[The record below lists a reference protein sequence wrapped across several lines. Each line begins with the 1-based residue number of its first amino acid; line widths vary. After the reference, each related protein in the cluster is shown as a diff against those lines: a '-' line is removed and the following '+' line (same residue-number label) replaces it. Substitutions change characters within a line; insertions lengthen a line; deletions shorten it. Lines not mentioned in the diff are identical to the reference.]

1 MKRYIYIY
9 ISLTIFTLLL
19 SSCVHRE
26 DAVKWQLKDR
36 VLSYYKDS
44 FPNNDKYNAALF
56 LLENMD
62 AHYSVYNEG
71 INGFYSFM
79 DSVFQLPV
87 QDDGFYNRMYDK
99 AIGLYGR
106 EMVQNQILVPD
117 TRAVTPKYLIANID
131 SAYSMWN
138 AKWAGEYSFEHFC
151 NYVLPYRVCHEP
163 ISDWREKYMKEG
175 LRKVMKLYDS
185 QFNHTYI
192 YGTYAAINKDIH
204 AAVYYPKGYVPDF
217 PAAMLDN
224 IQVGTCRTFTDL
236 NIARFRSIGVPVA
249 KDFVPQWGSR
259 SMNHEWVVLLPNEDL
274 CLPFGPNEK
283 LSDHFFGRED
293 HTLPKVF
300 RYMYAKQKELL
311 PLLNSGEVVPP
322 LFNTPCIM
330 DVTDSYTHTT
340 DVVIKPFD
348 DACRKKKEYFYVA
361 VFDNVGWQ
369 IVDWGKRK
377 GNKITFRNLGRKI
390 VYLPVDYTSDET
402 IEPIAYPF
410 AIDEDGNVKTIVVDT
425 LNRQRVRLTRKYRYT
440 KWQKELCRRTQEGRF
455 QVASK
460 EDFSDS
466 ITIATIGKI
475 TESRFYDLKTDY
487 EGSYRYFRYLAPD
500 GSYGNM
506 AEVEMYDEQGK
517 QPAIKQMF
525 GRRYAVNGHKLENI
539 FDGDVLTFYSRQFP
553 DDSWAAVEFEE
564 PQHIS
569 EVRFLPRNDDNFI
582 REGEQYELYYW
593 DGRRFASIARME
605 GNREGVVYVDNVPT
619 NALLLL
625 RNHTKGKEERI
636 FTYENG
642 EQVWW

>member
-1 MKRYIYIY
+1 MKLKYY
-9 ISLTIFTLLL
+9 LTCLVLLL
-19 SSCVHRE
+19 FISCNKE
-26 DAVKWQLKDR
+26 EAIKWNLKEA
-36 VLSYYKDS
+36 VLSFYKDS
-44 FPNNDKYNAALF
+44 VPNEDKYRAALF
-56 LLENMD
+56 LLDNMD
-62 AHYSVYNEG
+62 VHYSVYNQAIG
-71 INGFYSFM
+71 GFYSFM
-79 DSVFQLPV
+79 DSVFLLPV
-87 QDDGFYNRMYDK
+87 QEDGFYNRMYDK
-99 AIGLYGR
+99 AIRQYGR
-106 EMVQNQILVPD
+106 DMVRNQIIVPD
-117 TRAVTPKYLIANID
+117 TRTITAEYLIANID

-163 ISDWREKYMKEG
+163 VSDWRGKYMKQG
-175 LRKVMKLYDS
+175 LKKVMKLYDS

-217 PAAMLDN
+217 PAVNLDN

-259 SMNHEWVVLLPNEDL
+259 SMNHEWVVLLPNENL

-300 RYMYAKQKELL
+300 RYMYAKQEGLQ
-311 PLLNSGEVVPP
+311 PLLSSGERVPP
-322 LFNTPCIM
+322 LFSSPCVK
-330 DVTDSYTHTT
+330 DVTESYTHTT
-340 DVVIKPFD
+340 DVTIKLFD
-348 DACRKKKEYFYVA
+348 NFNYQDKKFYYVA

-377 GNKITFRNLGRKI
+377 GNKVTYKNLGRKV
-390 VYLPVDYTSDET
+390 VYLPVNYLEDDAY
-402 IEPIAYPF
+402 EPIAHPF
-410 AIDEDGNVKTIVVDT
+410 AIHEDGRVESIILDT
-425 LNRQRVRLTRKYRYT
+425 TKRQQVRLIRKYRYT
-440 KWQKELCRRTQEGRF
+440 NWQKELCKRTQGGRF
-455 QVASK
+455 QVANK

-466 ITIATIGKI
+466 ITIATIGNI
-475 TESRFYDLKTDY
+475 TETRFYSLLTEYD
-487 EGSYRYFRYLAPD
+487 GSFRYFRYLAPD

-506 AEVEMYDEQGK
+506 AEVEMYDDEGIRPK
-517 QPAIKQMF
+517 IKRMF
-525 GRRYAVNGHKLENI
+525 GQRYAVNGHKLENL
-539 FDGDVLTFYSRQFP
+539 FDGEVLTFYSRRFP
-553 DDSWAAVEFEE
+553 DDGWAAVEFEE

-569 EVRFLPRNDDNFI
+569 RVRFLPRNDDNFI
-582 REGEQYELYYW
+582 RDGEQYELFYW

-605 GNREGVVYVDNVPT
+605 GNEEGVLYVDNVPT
-619 NALLLL
+619 HALLLL
-625 RNHTKGKEERI
+625 RNLTKGKEERI